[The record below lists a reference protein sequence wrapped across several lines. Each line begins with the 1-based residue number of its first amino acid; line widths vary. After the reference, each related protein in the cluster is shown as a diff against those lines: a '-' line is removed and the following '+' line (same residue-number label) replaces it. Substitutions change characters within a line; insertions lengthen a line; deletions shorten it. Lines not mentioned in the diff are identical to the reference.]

1 MITPTIN
8 GVKQYF
14 DTAGNLQREVCADTK
29 AGRAEY
35 GNRLTEMAMRQTYRC
50 ALTVG
55 ALYAENTTF
64 DHEAGRGLGG
74 AHRDDR
80 IEVDGHWQN
89 AAVTLHANTLKG
101 SRRYK
106 WIEGTYQ
113 EVSQ

>member
-50 ALTVG
+50 ALTG
-55 ALYAENTTF
+55 AALYAENTTF
-64 DHEAGRGLGG
+64 DHEAGRGLG
-74 AHRDDR
+74 DDR
-80 IEVDGHWQN
+80 IEVDGNWQN
-89 AAVTLHANTLKG
+89 AAVTLHANTLKA
-101 SRRYK
+101 SKRYQWK
-106 WIEGTYQ
+106 DGLYVPVEAK
-113 EVSQ
+113 